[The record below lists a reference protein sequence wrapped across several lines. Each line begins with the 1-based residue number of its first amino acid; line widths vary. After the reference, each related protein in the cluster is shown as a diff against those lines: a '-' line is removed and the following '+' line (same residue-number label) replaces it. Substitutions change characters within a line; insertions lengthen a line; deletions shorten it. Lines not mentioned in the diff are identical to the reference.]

1 MTEHEAPVRILSQEE
16 CWQLLRTSRLG
27 RLAASLNNQPEIFPV
42 NFVVDG
48 NGLVI
53 RTAEG
58 SKLVMVTINDSVAF
72 EVDTCDANGAVS
84 VVARGRA
91 RELTSHAD
99 ITHAET
105 LPLHPW
111 VATRKTRWV
120 RIDVTD
126 LSGRAFRFGPEPEEP
141 QHI

>member
-84 VVARGRA
+84 VVARGPFG
-91 RELTSHAD
+91 RE
-99 ITHAET
+99 
-105 LPLHPW
+105 PLL
-111 VATRKTRWV
+111 VQVGFTRFALRHSEAG
-120 RIDVTD
+120 RIRIRPGVE
-126 LSGRAFRFGPEPEEP
+126 A
-141 QHI
+141 